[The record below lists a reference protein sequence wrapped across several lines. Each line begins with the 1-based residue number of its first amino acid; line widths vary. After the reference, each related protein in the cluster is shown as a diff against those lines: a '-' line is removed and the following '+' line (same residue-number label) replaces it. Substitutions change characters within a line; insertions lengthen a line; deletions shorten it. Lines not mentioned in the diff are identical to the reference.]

1 MNFSL
6 VRLVDAD
13 HDISLPS
20 GRSPYYC
27 HLVVQKRL
35 KEKGK
40 RAEKEDGEVE
50 KRKNGFSAI
59 DVKFF
64 IPELFLDR

>member
-1 MNFSL
+1 MPITTFRCL
-6 VRLVDAD
+6 VG
-13 HDISLPS
+13 
-20 GRSPYYC
+20 GRPITVIWSSK
-27 HLVVQKRL
+27 KRL